1 MTKLALKTQSLSP
14 ALRNEVLLV
23 LVNMFKIVKL
33 HSCGGERSDSAV
45 RLTQCIRLMVGN
57 CGSPLAE
64 NHLAA
69 AELMKAEWAS
79 KHGRGQLSKVLE
91 LASQNAEW
99 ALGAEVEVEE
109 KSVGPDECIM
119 FRQLRERKGGGP
131 AAGAIDDEDDFRAA
145 R

>member
-45 RLTQCIRLMVGN
+45 RLTQCVRLMVGN
-57 CGSPLAE
+57 CGSPLSE
-64 NHLAA
+64 GHLAA
-69 AELMKAEWAS
+69 SELMKAEWAS
-79 KHGRGQLSKVLE
+79 KQGRDQLSKVLE
-91 LASQNAEW
+91 LASQNSQW
-99 ALGAEVEVEE
+99 AMGAEAEVEE

-119 FRQLRERKGGGP
+119 FRQLRERKGGGSGG
-131 AAGAIDDEDDFRAA
+131 AAIDDDDD
-145 R
+145 